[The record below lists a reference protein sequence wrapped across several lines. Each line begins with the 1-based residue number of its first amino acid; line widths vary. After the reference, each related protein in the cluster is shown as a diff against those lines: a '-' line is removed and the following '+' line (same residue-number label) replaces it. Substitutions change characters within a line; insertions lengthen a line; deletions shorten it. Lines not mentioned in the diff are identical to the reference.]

1 MKNVSD
7 QIRDQMNRIESNM
20 DSNRI
25 ESNIDSKTNNQIW
38 DQLRYHLI
46 DHVSSRMW
54 DQIKYNMKIK

>member
-1 MKNVSD
+1 MGTFKAKFRIMKNVSD

-38 DQLRYHLI
+38 DQ
-46 DHVSSRMW
+46 
-54 DQIKYNMKIK
+54 IKYNMKIK